1 MLSHALRVFDLAVA
15 YAIRSGAGIAAIAL
29 VGLWVYGQKLD
40 LAGIIGIGMIVGGIV
55 VVQLFSNSTH

>member
-1 MLSHALRVFDLAVA
+1 VA
-15 YAIRSGAGIAAIAL
+15 YAIWSGAGIAAIAL

-55 VVQLFSNSTH
+55 VVQLFSNSTD